1 MEERIALKR
10 SEINQIIKDSINLL
24 DEYKIKLPPFGYW
37 SPKDWESKGTEY
49 DEIRENNL
57 GWDITDYGAGDF
69 ENKGLVLFT
78 VRNGNQ
84 ELKKYKKTYAE
95 KIMIVGENQVTPY
108 HYHWHKMEDIIN
120 RGGGN
125 LMIRLYNSNEDGSEL
140 LDTPVIVNS
149 DGRQYEVP
157 AGSIVRLTPGES
169 ITLYTGQYH
178 SFWGEEG
185 CGPVI
190 VGEVS
195 QVNDDASDNR
205 FFEEVGRFPTIE
217 EDVEPEYY
225 LCNEYPRPRGDKN

>member
-1 MEERIALKR
+1 LEERIALKR

-69 ENKGLVLFT
+69 GNKGLVLFT

>member
-1 MEERIALKR
+1 MKR

-69 ENKGLVLFT
+69 GNKGLVLFT

>member
-69 ENKGLVLFT
+69 GNKGLVLFT

>member
-1 MEERIALKR
+1 MKR